1 MAAIDFPNSPSVND
15 THTVGSKT
23 WKWTGVSWNLVE
35 RPLSYVHT
43 QLLASD
49 TWVVVHNLNFYPNV
63 TVVDSGGSMYEGEI
77 AYNSANQLTLT
88 FSAAFSG
95 TAYLSQFFISSKI
108 CCVESLYDSAS
119 TGYAKQY
126 NNI

>member
-95 TAYLSQFFISSKI
+95 TAYLS
-108 CCVESLYDSAS
+108 
-119 TGYAKQY
+119 
-126 NNI
+126 